1 METPKCWENAQFAE
15 YATGNISANS
25 RKLSPSRES
34 IIGQPARSLF
44 HCPVASL
51 GGIGISEDAT
61 AVAAI
66 CEGCG
71 AFAPCAVIC
80 AGVSTDQ
87 NVGNL
92 RDINA
97 FLARISPTKIYE
109 SSWSDHR
116 LTGYPETSGD
126 IRRHYLVVGSRMKSW
141 NHQAVRIQKTKLT
154 ETPEGN
160 SQSRKPFPQNKHNYT
175 SI

>member
-1 METPKCWENAQFAE
+1 
-15 YATGNISANS
+15 
-25 RKLSPSRES
+25 
-34 IIGQPARSLF
+34 
-44 HCPVASL
+44 VASL

-126 IRRHYLVVGSRMKSW
+126 I
-141 NHQAVRIQKTKLT
+141 T
-154 ETPEGN
+154 
-160 SQSRKPFPQNKHNYT
+160 
-175 SI
+175 